1 MTVTPDPAAR
11 TLAHYT
17 PEPGEDEYPEVV
29 FCWTAG
35 DVRMECVSGCTYD
48 CWHAEYDHHP
58 EEQEWPITLDAVTL
72 VQITPF

>member
-1 MTVTPDPAAR
+1 M
-11 TLAHYT
+11 
-17 PEPGEDEYPEVV
+17 V

-58 EEQEWPITLDAVTL
+58 EEQEWPIALDAVTL